1 MGKDKKVEIEEK
13 LGQTRAALLSF
24 LQGLSAAEW
33 ETAVQAEDANW
44 TIADVVRHLV
54 NAESGMTTLIEKF
67 KVGEDPVPPDF
78 DRERFN
84 KSRVRKSQDVP
95 PAQLLAQLETNR
107 VKLMAVL
114 ADLQPED
121 WQKKGRHASLRILTI
136 EEVCQVIADHE
147 GSHLEDLKKALKG

>member
-1 MGKDKKVEIEEK
+1 MEQGKKVEIEEK
-13 LGQTRAALLSF
+13 LVETRTALVSF
-24 LQGLSAAEW
+24 LKGLSTEEW
-33 ETAVQAEDANW
+33 ETAVQIEDANW

-54 NAESGMTTLIEKF
+54 NAESGMTSLIEKF

-95 PAQLLAQLETNR
+95 PAQLLAQMEMNR
-107 VKLMAVL
+107 AHLLTVL
-114 ADLQPED
+114 DNLQPED

-136 EEVCQVIADHE
+136 EEVCHVIADHE
-147 GSHLEDLKKALKG
+147 WAHYEDMKNALNQ